1 MRRKFK
7 LMVMTIMFFI
17 IVSIMLPCSINQ
29 NTYARSE
36 MDICETDYIP
46 DAKVEMGV
54 YVPDAEVEI
63 VKKVK
68 TTTKK
73 IPTRQKPKIKKKEEL
88 PISKDEVNL
97 LALLCM
103 AEAEGECEKG
113 KRLVIDTVLNRV
125 DSKQFPNTIRE
136 VIYQKNQ
143 FTSTFNGRMDRC
155 YVKKDICKL
164 VEEEVRSRLNSE
176 VLFFTAGRYGD
187 YGTPMFRVENHYF
200 SK

>member
-63 VKKVK
+63 VEEVK

-73 IPTRQKPKIKKKEEL
+73 IPTRQKPKTKKKEEL

-125 DSKQFPNTIRE
+125 DSKKFPNSIRE

-176 VLFFTAGRYGD
+176 VLFFTAGRYGN

>member
-17 IVSIMLPCSINQ
+17 IISIILPCSMNS

-46 DAKVEMGV
+46 EAKVEMGV
-54 YVPDAEVEI
+54 YVPDAEVEFVETASPI
-63 VKKVK
+63 KEK
-68 TTTKK
+68 
-73 IPTRQKPKIKKKEEL
+73 PTRQKPKI
-88 PISKDEVNL
+88 
-97 LALLCM
+97 
-103 AEAEGECEKG
+103 EK
-113 KRLVIDTVLNRV
+113 
-125 DSKQFPNTIRE
+125 
-136 VIYQKNQ
+136 
-143 FTSTFNGRMDRC
+143 
-155 YVKKDICKL
+155 KKDIRKL

>member
-7 LMVMTIMFFI
+7 LMIMTIMFFI
-17 IVSIMLPCSINQ
+17 IISIMLPCSINQ

-63 VKKVK
+63 VEKVK
-68 TTTKK
+68 TTTKI

-125 DSKQFPNTIRE
+125 DSKQFPNTIRD

>member
-1 MRRKFK
+1 
-7 LMVMTIMFFI
+7 
-17 IVSIMLPCSINQ
+17 
-29 NTYARSE
+29 

-46 DAKVEMGV
+46 EAKVEMGV

-63 VKKVK
+63 VETASPIKEK
-68 TTTKK
+68 
-73 IPTRQKPKIKKKEEL
+73 PTRQKPKIEKKKDL
-88 PISKDEVNL
+88 PISKNEVDL

-125 DSKQFPNTIRE
+125 DSKQFPNTIRD

-155 YVKKDICKL
+155 YVKKDIRKL

>member
-7 LMVMTIMFFI
+7 LMVMTIMLFI
-17 IVSIMLPCSINQ
+17 IISIMLPCSINQ

-63 VKKVK
+63 VEKVK

-73 IPTRQKPKIKKKEEL
+73 IPTRKKPKIKKKEEL

-125 DSKQFPNTIRE
+125 DSKQFPNTIRD

-176 VLFFTAGRYGD
+176 VLFFTAGKYGD

>member
-7 LMVMTIMFFI
+7 LMVITIMFFI
-17 IVSIMLPCSINQ
+17 IISIILPCSMNS

-46 DAKVEMGV
+46 EAKVEMGV

-63 VKKVK
+63 VETASPIKEK
-68 TTTKK
+68 
-73 IPTRQKPKIKKKEEL
+73 PTRQKPKIEKKKDL
-88 PISKDEVNL
+88 PISKNEVDL

-125 DSKQFPNTIRE
+125 DSKQFPNTIRD

-155 YVKKDICKL
+155 YVKKDIRKL